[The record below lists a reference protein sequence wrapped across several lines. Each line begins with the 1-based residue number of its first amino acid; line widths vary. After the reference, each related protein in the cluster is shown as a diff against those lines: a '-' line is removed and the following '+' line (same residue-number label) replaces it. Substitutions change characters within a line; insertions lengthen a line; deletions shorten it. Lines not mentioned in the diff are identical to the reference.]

1 MLAISRSQVIPI
13 AKQSLVFIINLV
25 LSIKNRRRNAGFSVF
40 ELCILNISFFTLLQY
55 FKVSENK
62 ARLMIKRIPR
72 GPEKNIRLANPIVSS
87 IIFYLLISNTI
98 ISFRIHTGKPAPSIS
113 KVWAIIFH
121 QNI

>member
-25 LSIKNRRRNAGFSVF
+25 LSIKKRRRNAGFSVF

-87 IIFYLLISNTI
+87 TIFYLLISNI
-98 ISFRIHTGKPAPSIS
+98 IICFLIHTRKPASSIS
-113 KVWAIIFH
+113 KVWAVIFH
-121 QNI
+121 